1 MAKFIING
9 QKTLRGEIIVG
20 GAKNAA
26 LKIIPAAMLSA
37 EPLIIHNVPEIED
50 VKRSLELFADLGGT
64 VKQEGDQV
72 ILEMAQPQKNIL
84 EPVFANKMRASIMF
98 LAPLLARTGEA
109 IFPHPG
115 GCVIGAGLRP
125 IDLFLDGF
133 SALGAKVELR
143 DGSYQMT
150 AKRLKGCEYYF
161 TTISVTATE
170 SLLMAA
176 TLAEGTTI
184 LKNAA
189 MEPEII
195 YLAEH
200 LNQCGAKITGA
211 GSPTI
216 TIVGVEK
223 LSGGETT
230 VIPDRIEAGTF
241 GVLAAVTR
249 SQLTIKK
256 CNPNHLEALL
266 AIFKKMGIG
275 IERGADWFKITQ
287 VPAVLPAYN
296 VTTHEYPGFPT
307 DLQSPFTVLLTQ
319 ATGASIVH
327 ETIYDRRLLF
337 TDMLTQMGAN
347 IIMCDPHRVVIQG
360 PTSLRGRKLTSPDLR
375 AGISM
380 IIAASIASGTTE
392 IDNAYQIE
400 RGYEKIDERLRSI
413 GLDIT
418 RVE

>member
-1 MAKFIING
+1 M
-9 QKTLRGEIIVG
+9 
-20 GAKNAA
+20 
-26 LKIIPAAMLSA
+26 S
-37 EPLIIHNVPEIED
+37 
-50 VKRSLELFADLGGT
+50 
-64 VKQEGDQV
+64 
-72 ILEMAQPQKNIL
+72 
-84 EPVFANKMRASIMF
+84 
-98 LAPLLARTGEA
+98 
-109 IFPHPG
+109 
-115 GCVIGAGLRP
+115 
-125 IDLFLDGF
+125 
-133 SALGAKVELR
+133 
-143 DGSYQMT
+143 
-150 AKRLKGCEYYF
+150 AKRLQGCEYYF
-161 TTISVTATE
+161 TTMSVTATE

-200 LNQCGAKITGA
+200 LNECCARISGA

-216 TIVGVEK
+216 TIIGVEK

-230 VIPDRIEAGTF
+230 VIPDRLEAGTF
-241 GVLAAVTR
+241 AILAAVTR
-249 SQLTIKK
+249 SQLTIKQ
-256 CNPNHLEALL
+256 CRPDHIESLL
-266 AIFKKMGIG
+266 AIFRKMGITV
-275 IERGADWFKITQ
+275 ERGADWFKVVK
-287 VPAVLPAYN
+287 VPDVLPAYS

-307 DLQSPFTVLLTQ
+307 DLQSPLTVLLTQ
-319 ATGASIVH
+319 ATGASLVH

-360 PTSLRGRKLTSPDLR
+360 PTPLHGRTLTSPDLR

-380 IIAASIASGTTE
+380 IIAASIASGKTE

-400 RGYEKIDERLRSI
+400 RGYERIDERLRAI
-413 GLDIT
+413 GLDIS